1 MNPKRKRESSLF
13 EAYKASK
20 KHGRYTVMVIPQE
33 VGKETRQYRMK
44 AKTVWTFLV
53 TMALLLVLLVGF
65 GVYGLRNLAEES
77 AILLK
82 TQKEI
87 AEVKADNEELVQANQ
102 ELTNKVA
109 ILSDTVNQKV
119 EEEAAVEAQEAEKT
133 LPKGFPL
140 SGTATVTEA
149 NANEAA
155 GEGAIYIPMVIFEAS
170 AGTNVIAAGSG
181 IVSYVGPD
189 DTDYGNMIKIDH
201 GNGYISI
208 YRNAA
213 EPKVDLNDEVA
224 RGTLLFEMD
233 ENTTKLGYEILKDDQ
248 FVEPLTLLEIAG

>member
-1 MNPKRKRESSLF
+1 MNPNRKKESSLF
-13 EAYKASK
+13 EAYKSSK
-20 KHGRYTVMVIPQE
+20 KHGRYTVMIIPQE
-33 VGKETRQYRMK
+33 VGKETRQYRVK
-44 AKTVWTFLV
+44 ARTVWSMLIV
-53 TMALLLVLLVGF
+53 MALILVLLAGF

-77 AILLK
+77 AILIT

-87 AEVKADNEELVQANQ
+87 ASVKKDNEELIKANQ

-119 EEEAAVEAQEAEKT
+119 EEEAAIEAQEAEKT
-133 LPKGFPL
+133 IPKGFPL

-181 IVSYVGPD
+181 VG
-189 DTDYGNMIKIDH
+189 
-201 GNGYISI
+201 
-208 YRNAA
+208 
-213 EPKVDLNDEVA
+213 
-224 RGTLLFEMD
+224 
-233 ENTTKLGYEILKDDQ
+233 Q
-248 FVEPLTLLEIAG
+248 FCRPG